1 MSATS
6 RFMRSALALASVS
19 IAALGASPAFA
30 KDPDQTLED
39 LLGVSPAAE
48 VSEQDKSLTIIPPE
62 PEAPPPPALAE
73 RKPAAAAAD
82 LPAVPAT
89 APASATLAATVPLP
103 DSPPERKPIQPP
115 KAAAKTVPD
124 NRMPSA
130 VLRTSIG
137 KPATAPRD
145 MASGSPIGKP
155 APLPELLKDLRN
167 ASPRAAPLPG
177 PAAVATAES
186 SISLP
191 DPAAKRALHPD
202 PLSGFNPAA
211 ASTPAPA
218 PTSPIPALAK
228 ISPVPALPSHR
239 AAELGLNSV
248 NPAPA
253 AAHLFASTG
262 NKGEYT
268 VSVADLLGKTP
279 PPHSTA
285 LATEMRTVSES
296 QSAITPV
303 TPTPP
308 EKPAA
313 ASPESPAAKPQKVFG
328 ASPTP
333 TDPRPL
339 IGPQANTDVAAAAA
353 PLAADD
359 LVERFI
365 FTAFSSSLPPAIQ
378 HSLSEKVLPALRQQ
392 PNLKVQ
398 ISGFADWTPNGSVE
412 ASTAISARRAEN
424 VARFLRE
431 QGIAPER
438 LHVRGVGV
446 DFLPG
451 APRDRVDITVVAP

>member
-1 MSATS
+1 
-6 RFMRSALALASVS
+6 MRSALALASVS
-19 IAALGASPAFA
+19 LAALGALPAFA

-48 VSEQDKSLTIIPPE
+48 VSEQDKSLTIISPE
-62 PEAPPPPALAE
+62 PEAPPPPAIAE
-73 RKPAAAAAD
+73 RKPAAAAAE

-89 APASATLAATVPLP
+89 APASATIAATVPLP
-103 DSPPERKPIQPP
+103 DSPPERKPVQPL
-115 KAAAKTVPD
+115 KAAAKTAPD

-130 VLRTSIG
+130 VLRTSVG
-137 KPATAPRD
+137 KPATAPQN

-155 APLPELLKDLRN
+155 APLPELLRDLRN
-167 ASPRAAPLPG
+167 ASPSAAPLPK

-202 PLSGFNPAA
+202 PVSGFNPEA

-218 PTSPIPALAK
+218 PTSPISALAG

-253 AAHLFASTG
+253 ATHLFASTG

-268 VSVADLLGKTP
+268 VSVADLLGNTTLP
-279 PPHSTA
+279 LSPAP
-285 LATEMRTVSES
+285 ATETRTVSES

-313 ASPESPAAKPQKVFG
+313 APLESPAAKPQKVFG
-328 ASPTP
+328 ASTA
-333 TDPRPL
+333 TTAPRPL
-339 IGPQANTDVAAAAA
+339 IDPQAKADVAAAA

-359 LVERFI
+359 LVDRFI
-365 FTAFSSSLPPAIQ
+365 FTAFSSSLPGAIRN
-378 HSLSEKVLPALRQQ
+378 SLSDKVLPALRQQ
-392 PNLKVQ
+392 PKLKVQ

-412 ASTAISARRAEN
+412 ASTAISERRAEN